1 MGAHFVRLQL
11 VTRLQFRTCKPN
23 SLPNPNG
30 KHACENPI
38 FQIFRYHR
46 PSPPKPKTNQ
56 KSKFHRFAHQV
67 QKQPKAT
74 PKNFWFACIVALFIC
89 IFAGFI
95 VRQLA
100 IAWQQELLAEISNGL
115 LFLPM
120 SVTTLWIA
128 WNLSQPPKN
137 RWIGPI
143 FVALL
148 LSVGCT
154 CRFFIATY
162 SSVYGPA
169 SAGFVSPKVFWFAM
183 QVAHWICFL
192 VVGTTIAKF
201 IQWSSGVGIWP
212 IHAPSRKPAALSIA
226 KLGLAVTLI
235 AMATLAYQRWFQ
247 SWSSGILGRGDSP
260 AWYEFFPHGSQPWV
274 AGLVGGMLV
283 PIHWL
288 AITAIMNQK
297 YSSRLAKLALGSILL
312 AAWLLA
318 AAALQAA
325 CSKLY
330 FRNPIMIL
338 PSLDPWTQYSI
349 GQPYVPLAIYT
360 AIDPPFTFYMFKALL
375 QIGLVLLAIQSIA
388 SLGYRIGF
396 YSDRSAPRAD

>member
-148 LSVGCT
+148 LSVACT
-154 CRFFIATY
+154 CRFFIAT
-162 SSVYGPA
+162 SSSIHGPA

-192 VVGTTIAKF
+192 IVGTTIAKF

-247 SWSSGILGRGDSP
+247 SWSSGILAREESP

-330 FRNPIMIL
+330 FRNPIMTL
-338 PSLDPWTQYSI
+338 PSLDPWIGYSI
-349 GQPYVPLAIYT
+349 GQPYVPWAI
-360 AIDPPFTFYMFKALL
+360 APIDPPFTFYLFKALL
-375 QIGLVLLAIQSIA
+375 QIGLVLIAIEWITR
-388 SLGYRIGF
+388 LGYRIGF
-396 YSDRSAPRAD
+396 YRSRSTQAD

>member
-1 MGAHFVRLQL
+1 
-11 VTRLQFRTCKPN
+11 
-23 SLPNPNG
+23 
-30 KHACENPI
+30 
-38 FQIFRYHR
+38 
-46 PSPPKPKTNQ
+46 
-56 KSKFHRFAHQV
+56 
-67 QKQPKAT
+67 
-74 PKNFWFACIVALFIC
+74 
-89 IFAGFI
+89 
-95 VRQLA
+95 
-100 IAWQQELLAEISNGL
+100 
-115 LFLPM
+115 M
-120 SVTTLWIA
+120 SVTTMWMG

-148 LSVGCT
+148 LSVACT

-162 SSVYGPA
+162 PSVYGPA
-169 SAGFVSPKVFWFAM
+169 SAGFVAPKVFWFAM

-192 VVGTTIAKF
+192 IVGTTIAKF

-212 IHAPSRKPAALSIA
+212 IHAPTRKPAAFSIA

-247 SWSSGILGRGDSP
+247 SWSPGILAREESP
-260 AWYEFFPHGSQPWV
+260 AWYEFFPYGSQPWV
-274 AGLVGGMLV
+274 TGLVGGMLV

-288 AITAIMNQK
+288 AITAIMNQN
-297 YSSRLAKLALGSILL
+297 YSSRWAKLALGSILL

-330 FRNPIMIL
+330 FRNPIITL
-338 PSLDPWTQYSI
+338 PSLEPWIRYSI

-360 AIDPPFTFYMFKALL
+360 ATDPPFTFYMFKALL
-375 QIGLVLLAIQSIA
+375 QIGLVLLVIQWIA

-396 YSDRSAPRAD
+396 DSDRSAPRAD